1 MIHSMAGGVVRE
13 NRRLDFAKVRL
24 EDGSVRFYISKIAD
38 LQAGDSVIVPADGNF
53 GFQNQFNAAE
63 SLSNAAETS
72 TQKHKFRKKTGVF
85 SASEY
90 ELEKVLSA
98 SELQTE
104 NDFSG
109 ANFTETH
116 SIQKLSTETH
126 DANTM
131 RGNNTMRGVV
141 LRVDKNVSEQVAPVP
156 VKRCKEILRRCDWI
170 GKSAYLIC

>member
-38 LQAGDSVIVPADGNF
+38 LQAGDSVIVPADGCF

-63 SLSNAAETS
+63 HLSNAAEIS
-72 TQKHKFRKKTGVF
+72 TQKHKFRKKADTF
-85 SASEY
+85 SSSEH
-90 ELEKVLSA
+90 ELENALSA
-98 SELQTE
+98 SEFQSE
-104 NDFSG
+104 NDVSD
-109 ANFTETH
+109 ANFTETN
-116 SIQKLSTETH
+116 SIKKPSTETH

-131 RGNNTMRGVV
+131 LGTNNTMRGVV

-156 VKRCKEILRRCDWI
+156 VKRCKEILRRCD
-170 GKSAYLIC
+170 